1 MAKLAAKSRLKH
13 LNLKRKAHRPAVG
26 SAPGTFAEHASATAT
41 TVTVSDI
48 TATGVMAKTLLEQNG
63 LPQQP
68 GDAKTVQWIDIQ
80 GLANTELISQIGEQ
94 LNIHPLSIADLV
106 NLGQRPKAEIHDDFF
121 IVFLREPRG
130 GPPFDSEQIAIV
142 AGKNFVLTVQERR
155 GDIFDPVRARLQ
167 AGSKR
172 VASMGAPYLAYALI
186 DAIIDSYFP
195 ILEAYGELTE
205 GLEEQVIEKP
215 QPSLIADIHVLKRE
229 LLEMRRA
236 LWAQREAMNT
246 LLRQEHEL
254 LPESLKV
261 YFRDC
266 SDHSFQL
273 LDMVEVYREVAQ
285 GLVDLHLSSA
295 SNRMNEVMK
304 ILTVISV
311 IFMPMTFIVGLY
323 GMNFD
328 TSSPF
333 NMPELSWR
341 FGYIASLLVMAASTV
356 SLLIYFGKKGW
367 IFNNKDKEAEPE

>member
-26 SAPGTFAEHASATAT
+26 SAPGTFAEHSSATAT
-41 TVTVSDI
+41 IVTVSDI
-48 TATGVMAKTLLEQNG
+48 TATGVVGKTLLEQDG

-68 GDAKTVQWIDIQ
+68 NDAKTVQWIDIQ
-80 GLANTELISQIGEQ
+80 GLANTNLIGRIGEQ
-94 LNIHPLSIADLV
+94 LNIHPLAIADLV
-106 NLGQRPKAEIHDDFF
+106 NLGQRPKAEIHDEFF

-172 VASMGAPYLAYALI
+172 VADMGAPYLAYALI

-205 GLEEQVIEKP
+205 QLEEQVIEQP

-311 IFMPMTFIVGLY
+311 IFMPMTFIAGLY

-341 FGYIASLLVMAASTV
+341 FGYVASLLVMAASTV
-356 SLLIYFGKKGW
+356 SLLIYFGRKGW
-367 IFNNKDKEAEPE
+367 IFRNRDDQ